1 MDAYT
6 VVGRI
11 GEGAHG
17 VVVRARHNNTGSLV
31 ALKKVPL
38 RRLDQGMPTT
48 ALREIKALKEINSHH
63 VSNFLHTNKLSS
75 IHVNPSYIH
84 KQLKGRLDFCA
95 FL

>member
-17 VVVRARHNNTGSLV
+17 VVVRARHNNTGLLV

-63 VSNFLHTNKLSS
+63 VSHFLL
-75 IHVNPSYIH
+75 
-84 KQLKGRLDFCA
+84 LKK
-95 FL
+95 

>member
-1 MDAYT
+1 M
-6 VVGRI
+6 VGRI

-17 VVVRARHNNTGSLV
+17 VVVRARHNNTGLLV

-63 VSNFLHTNKLSS
+63 VSPF
-75 IHVNPSYIH
+75 IH
-84 KQLKGRLDFCA
+84 KRSETLEGINSHHVSPSHIKKQGK
-95 FL
+95 